1 MLEINDLK
9 KTFENG
15 SPALK
20 GVNLKINKGEIHGR
34 PVGITEMNDG
44 AILVTDDVG
53 GKIWRISFSEDN

>member
-1 MLEINDLK
+1 MCIRD
-9 KTFENG
+9 
-15 SPALK
+15 S
-20 GVNLKINKGEIHGR
+20 NKGEIHGR

>member
-20 GVNLKINKGEIHGR
+20 GVNLKIKKGY
-34 PVGITEMNDG
+34 
-44 AILVTDDVG
+44 
-53 GKIWRISFSEDN
+53 K

>member
-20 GVNLKINKGEIHGR
+20 GVNLKINRE
-34 PVGITEMNDG
+34 N
-44 AILVTDDVG
+44 L
-53 GKIWRISFSEDN
+53 